1 MKPQRST
8 KARHLSLAEPPK
20 QPAFWMTVEQGAV
33 VLAMSSEALR
43 RSLERKAVRAPDGGV
58 EASWDGIRGR
68 KLGRLWRVSLSER
81 WMNDAAEVTS
91 VVRGGAAQGQEAKR
105 P

>member
-1 MKPQRST
+1 MKPQRAT
-8 KARHLSLAEPPK
+8 KARQPSTRVPTAL
-20 QPAFWMTVEQGAV
+20 PAFWMTVEQGAV

-68 KLGRLWRVSLSER
+68 KIGRLWRVTLSER
-81 WMNDAAEVTS
+81 WMNDAPEVTS
-91 VVRGGAAQGQEAKR
+91 PVRGGAVQGQEVKR